1 MGSTDMT
8 LYANKCTEKIFR
20 IYIYTYLSLCCV
32 QLEREN
38 SHKYGLV
45 MLKYPGNNSN
55 SLLSI
60 NNMEMS

>member
-8 LYANKCTEKIFR
+8 LYDKCTEKIFR
-20 IYIYTYLSLCCV
+20 IIKYTYLSLCCV

-38 SHKYGLV
+38 FHKYGLV
-45 MLKYPGNNSN
+45 MLEYSGNYSN